1 MSFTKGKGNIY
12 SKFEFLI
19 DKNLD
24 NEGTAIN
31 NFNFSQIVFKYGKMN
46 IRFNRLARSFSTSIQ
61 ETHFKF

>member
-31 NFNFSQIVFKYGKMN
+31 NFNFALKTGVNLQYLNSQTVYQKM
-46 IRFNRLARSFSTSIQ
+46 ISYF
-61 ETHFKF
+61 E